1 MALHSF
7 YFDVIIYFQSRWR
20 HCCRNMELVK
30 FGRGLG
36 CGSRF
41 CWLEHLQIWNWITSK
56 RKDKRKWW
64 RDAPP
69 WVCLKA
75 RNGIRYTFYFVPFS
89 NFGTYSAHTEW
100 KIGGGG
106 PKFFSFLNWVEDNW
120 PHTDE
125 SEAAGTLSKEK
136 KDCTCFHTC
145 IWWRTYKSWAGE
157 DHLHTHNLRVLVG
170 FADSLVNLQALL
182 AFHAIT
188 SKFVSTSKS
197 C

>member
-7 YFDVIIYFQSRWR
+7 YFDVIYFQFRWR
-20 HCCRNMELVK
+20 HCRNMELVK

-36 CGSRF
+36 RGRRF

-69 WVCLKA
+69 WVCFKA

-89 NFGTYSAHTEW
+89 NFGTYSAHTVW
-100 KIGGGG
+100 KIGGARGAQILFILELG
-106 PKFFSFLNWVEDNW
+106 RRELA
-120 PHTDE
+120 PHRRIRSRRDPFKRKKRIVLASILAFDE
-125 SEAAGTLSKEK
+125 GHTNHELERTTCTLI
-136 KDCTCFHTC
+136 T
-145 IWWRTYKSWAGE
+145 WA
-157 DHLHTHNLRVLVG
+157 LVG

-182 AFHAIT
+182 AFHAIA